1 MSIQVCKF
9 AVEKSLQQLDL
20 QFGLVHRL
28 YIKSF
33 LNQEKIK
40 ILGKNLENIGKGES
54 ESKLDCGF
62 SLTHPAFQ

>member
-9 AVEKSLQQLDL
+9 AVEKSLQLDL

-33 LNQEKIK
+33 LNQEKTK

-54 ESKLDCGF
+54 ESKLGCGF
-62 SLTHPAFQ
+62 SFTHPPFQ